1 MDSESSS
8 LGIESH
14 YDRKFFSATI
24 LYTIDERVPNGNQ
37 VGYQI
42 VRRSEIE
49 GLSVFSFFHIIF
61 ASAMAANGCMN
72 STFII
77 FYDHVQFESTI
88 FNKSF
93 LSASGDIRNIQ

>member
-1 MDSESSS
+1 MTGSSS
-8 LGIESH
+8 VLRS
-14 YDRKFFSATI
+14 F
-24 LYTIDERVPNGNQ
+24 YTIDERVPNGNQ
-37 VGYQI
+37 VGYQT